1 MNITVICVG
10 NIKEKFFKDACAEYI
25 KRITRF
31 GKVNIFEIQE
41 CHGGESQDTEKEGK
55 LLLKKINPSS
65 YKIALCVEGKKVS
78 SEKLSEIVEN
88 AGVNGKSEI
97 TFIIG
102 GSDGLSEEVKKAA
115 DLRLSF
121 SDMTFPHQLMRVLLL
136 EQVYRAF
143 KISAGE
149 KYHK

>member
-1 MNITVICVG
+1 MNITMVCVG
-10 NIKEKFFKDACAEYI
+10 NIKEKFFKDACMEYI

-31 GKVNIFEIQE
+31 GKVNVFEVEE
-41 CHGGESQDTEKEGK
+41 CHSGDRQDVGKEGK

-65 YKIALCVEGKKVS
+65 YKIALCVEGKKAS
-78 SEKLSEIVEN
+78 SEKFAEIVEN
-88 AGVNGKSEI
+88 AGINGKSEI

-102 GSDGLSEEVKKAA
+102 GSDGLSDEVKLTA

-121 SDMTFPHQLMRVLLL
+121 SDMTFPHQLMRVILL